1 MKDLIAKITAS
12 KTSKIIACLI
22 IALPIWLVM
31 TFVDFT
37 PDVETSVTVTETQ
50 TENSETTK
58 IDYLKNL
65 SVSKTDAEYFAS
77 NEYFGIAIY
86 NLSKDEIGNLTDD
99 KGIQNIENNLI
110 STYKIKLNIF
120 SKSDTLNFNHT
131 NSSLLKNESGI
142 NYILHTGVVNNFSFK
157 NIYTENENSI
167 QVISVVYLKE
177 ETKELKDSIKQ
188 KITEIEKEYNLLNV
202 EKFKENI

>member
-22 IALPIWLVM
+22 IALPIWAIM

-50 TENSETTK
+50 TENSEITK

-65 SVSKTDAEYFAS
+65 NVSKTDTEYFTS

-86 NLSKDEIGNLTDD
+86 NLSKDEIGDLTDD

-120 SKSDTLNFNHT
+120 SKSDALNFNHT